1 MWYLIPVAGIVGV
14 ATYAIIQFFSPDEE
28 RKQKRRIEEENERK
42 RREEEENAR
51 RRREEENERKR
62 REEEEN
68 ARRRREEENER
79 RRREEEENER
89 RRREE
94 EDARRRREE
103 EENER
108 RRKEEED
115 AKEKFESHKKR
126 MEQLKGQPRLPK
138 FANPKRYDIWL
149 KPDLSTCK
157 FAGSVAIELNIAAD
171 TCFIVLN
178 AAELSIDIASIS
190 FTHHLAA
197 TDASN
202 SNQVLKPLYVDVVEE
217 DEILVLDFSDTLPI
231 GNGLLTISFKG
242 TLNDKMKGFYR
253 STYEHNGEK
262 KNMAVT
268 QFEPANARRCFPC
281 WDEPA
286 CKAMFKITLDVPSQL
301 VALSNMPIIE
311 EKVEGDLKTVSYQ
324 ESPIMST
331 YLVAIVVGLFDY
343 VENLTSDGVKVRL
356 YCQVGKVN
364 EGKFALDVSVRTLEF
379 YKEYFAVPYFL
390 PKLDMVAIPD
400 FAFGAM
406 ENYGLV
412 TCCETVLLFD
422 NQHSAAAH
430 EQRLA
435 IVVAHQLAHQW
446 FGNLVTMEWWTHL
459 WLKEGFTIWV
469 SYLAVNHLFP
479 EWEMWTQFLNDCTEV
494 LRLDG
499 LAESHPI
506 EVEINHAREIEEFL
520 FDTISNKKGASVIWM
535 LQSYLGAEC
544 FQRSLASYIKKFACS
559 NAKTEDLW
567 AAFEEGSGE
576 PVNKLM
582 NSWTKQKGFPVVSVK
597 VKDQILEFE
606 QSQVLAS
613 GYLGE
618 GQWIIPIT
626 LCCGLYDVHK
636 NFLLQTK
643 SDTLDMKELL
653 SDESNLA
660 SAWVKLNFNQTGFYR
675 VKYDEDLAAKLRYAI
690 EKKYLSTIDRFGI
703 LDDSFALCMA
713 RQQSLNSLLT
723 LMSAYSGELEYTVL
737 SNLINISYKVER
749 IAADASP
756 ELLEF
761 VKQFFISLFLRSA
774 MKLGWEPKK
783 DESHLDAM
791 LRGEVWTALAVFGYD
806 PALKEGSRRFHAFL
820 DDRNTPLL
828 HPDIRKAA
836 YVAVMRR
843 VSSSNKFGFESLLR
857 VYRETD
863 LSQEKTRILSSLTSS
878 PDPDIILEALNF
890 LLSSEVRTQD
900 AVLGL
905 TVSREGRETAWTWLK
920 DNWEHISKTW
930 GSGYLITRFVNSI
943 VSPFASFEKAN
954 EIEEFFANCTESKI
968 ARILKQS
975 IEQVHINANWVQSVQ
990 NE

>member
-1 MWYLIPVAGIVGV
+1 MGQIL
-14 ATYAIIQFFSPDEE
+14 SSSSSDEE
-28 RKQKRRIEEENERK
+28 REQENARRRREEEEENARRK
-42 RREEEENAR
+42 REEENAR
-51 RRREEENERKR
+51 RRREEEEEEARRK
-62 REEEEN
+62 REEED
-68 ARRRREEENER
+68 ARKK
-79 RRREEEENER
+79 
-89 RRREE
+89 REE
-94 EDARRRREE
+94 EDARRKREE
-103 EENER
+103 EDAKKKKDEEDAKKK
-108 RRKEEED
+108 KEEED
-115 AKEKFESHKKR
+115 AKRKKEEEDAKAKFESHKKM
-126 MEQLKGQPRLPK
+126 MEQLKGQPQLPK
-138 FANPKRYDIWL
+138 FVVPKRYDVWL
-149 KPDLSTCK
+149 KPNLSTCK
-157 FAGSVAIELNIAAD
+157 FVGSVAIELNIVAD
-171 TCFIVLN
+171 TSFIVLN
-178 AAELSIDIASIS
+178 VAELSIDTASLS
-190 FTHHLAA
+190 FTHHPA
-197 TDASN
+197 TANSSN

-217 DEILVLDFSDTLPI
+217 DEILVLDFADTLPI
-231 GNGLLTISFKG
+231 GIGLLTITFKG

-268 QFEPANARRCFPC
+268 QFEPTDARRCFPC

-311 EKVEGDLKTVSYQ
+311 EKVDGDLKTVSYQ

-343 VENLTSDGVKVRL
+343 VEHLTSDGIKVRV

-364 EGKFALDVSVRTLEF
+364 QGNFALDVAIRTLEL

-412 TCCETVLLFD
+412 TFCETNLIYD
-422 NQHSAAAH
+422 NQHFAAANK
-430 EQRLA
+430 QRVVIA
-435 IVVAHQLAHQW
+435 VAHELAHQW
-446 FGNLVTMEWWTHL
+446 FGNLVTMDWWTHL
-459 WLKEGFTIWV
+459 WLNEGFATWV
-469 SYLAVNHLFP
+469 SYLAANHLFP
-479 EWEMWTQFLNDCTEV
+479 EWEVWTQFLNDCTEG

-499 LAESHPI
+499 LTESHPI
-506 EVEINHAREIEEFL
+506 EVEINHAREIDEIF
-520 FDTISNKKGASVIWM
+520 FDTMSDKKGASVIQM

-567 AAFEEGSGE
+567 AALEEGSGE
-576 PVNKLM
+576 PVNQLM
-582 NSWTKQKGFPVVSVK
+582 NSWTKQKGYPVVSVK
-597 VKDQILEFE
+597 VKDRKLVFE
-606 QSQVLAS
+606 QSQFLAS
-613 GYLGE
+613 GSLGD
-618 GQWIIPIT
+618 GQWIVPIT
-626 LCCGLYDVHK
+626 LCRGSYDVHK

-643 SDTLDMKELL
+643 SETLDMKELP
-653 SDESNLA
+653 SDGSKLA
-660 SAWVKLNFNQTGFYR
+660 SSWVKLNVNQTGFYR

-690 EKKYLSTIDRFGI
+690 ENKYLSATDRFGI

-713 RQQSLNSLLT
+713 RQQPLNSLLT
-723 LMSAYSGELEYTVL
+723 LMGAYSGELEYTVL

-749 IAADASP
+749 IAADANP
-756 ELLEF
+756 ELLECI
-761 VKQFFISLFLRSA
+761 KQFFITLFLRSA

-783 DESHLDAM
+783 GESHLDAM

-806 PALKEGSRRFHAFL
+806 PTLKEASRRFHAFL

-843 VSSSNKFGFESLLR
+843 VSSSNRFGFESLLR

-863 LSQEKTRILSSLTSS
+863 LNQEKTCVLSSLTSS
-878 PDPDIILEALNF
+878 PDPSIILEALNF

-900 AVLGL
+900 VVLGL
-905 TVSREGRETAWTWLK
+905 AVSREGRETAWAWLK

-930 GSGYLITRFVNSI
+930 GSGYLITHFVNSI

-954 EIEEFFANCTESKI
+954 EIEEFFANRAEPKI
-968 ARILKQS
+968 SRTLKQS
-975 IEQVHINANWVQSVQ
+975 IEQVHINANWVQSVK